1 MIITID
7 GPSGSGKTT
16 LAKELTLYLN
26 ENTDKKF
33 EVLDTGAMFRAL
45 TLYLNE
51 NFKYMDLLP
60 KNIDYEENL
69 NKKIELKKV
78 LEGFKFDILKI
89 SDEDKKYILCGK
101 DITKDI
107 RDMSKLKYIS
117 EVSATKILREFLLKL
132 QRDEVK
138 GKNIVVEGRDTGSVV
153 FKDADFKYYLDAPL
167 KVRAIRR
174 YKEENEILDNL
185 SYFDVKDNDKYI
197 KVYNSLK
204 KRDKIDSLREVAP
217 LVIPKNAEVIN
228 NENLDIDETTEYIW
242 NKIKFVF
249 RNEAN
254 KKSN

>member
-16 LAKELTLYLN
+16 LAKKLTEFLN
-26 ENTDKKF
+26 ENTDKNF

-60 KNIDYEENL
+60 KDIDNGENL
-69 NKKIELKKV
+69 NKKLELKKV
-78 LEGFKFDILKI
+78 LEGFKFDILNSTK
-89 SDEDKKYILCGK
+89 EGKKYILCGK

-132 QRDEVK
+132 QRDEAK

-174 YKEENEILDNL
+174 YKEENEILENL
-185 SYFDVKDNDKYI
+185 SYLDVKDNDKYI

-204 KRDKIDSLREVAP
+204 KRDEIDSSREVAP
-217 LVIPKNAEVIN
+217 LVIPEKAYVIN
-228 NENLDIDETTEYIW
+228 NENLGIDETIEYIW
-242 NKIKFVF
+242 NKIKF
-249 RNEAN
+249 
-254 KKSN
+254 KI